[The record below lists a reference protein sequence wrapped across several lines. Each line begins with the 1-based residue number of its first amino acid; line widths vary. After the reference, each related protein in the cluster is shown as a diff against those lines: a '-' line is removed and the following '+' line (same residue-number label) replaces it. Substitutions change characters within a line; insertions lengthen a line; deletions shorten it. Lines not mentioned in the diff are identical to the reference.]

1 MDELRFRQI
10 HLDFHTSEHIAGVGS
25 QFDPD
30 EFVAGLKL
38 GHVDSINVF
47 AKGHHGWSYHPTEVG
62 AMHPTLEF
70 DLLGAMIE
78 ACHGADILIPTY
90 VSVGWDEKSAREH
103 PEWREAR
110 PDGQLAGADPLT
122 PGWKPLCFHSPYLD
136 YVIAQTEEV
145 VRNYDCDGAWLDII
159 SQGEC
164 CCPTCLTGMRE
175 QGLDPHVQ
183 ADRRAYADQALLRY
197 YERMTTAVHAIRPGL
212 PIFHNSG
219 HIPRGK
225 REVYPYFTHFEL
237 ESLPTG
243 GWGYDHFPIS
253 ARYAATTGKDFLG
266 MTGKF
271 HTTWGEFGGY
281 KNPVA
286 LQYECAAMLAWG
298 SKCCVGDQLHP
309 NGRIDAETYRIIG
322 QAYAQVAERE
332 PWCRGAKPASEAA
345 ILSVEAVGR
354 RDRGNDA
361 PDVGA
366 ARVLLEKQVNF
377 DVIDTAADLGQYR
390 LLILPDV
397 IPLDD
402 DALRAKVQAFVDG
415 GGTLVLSGTSGMN
428 AEGTEFLIDVGA
440 KPIGPSPWQPDYVDM
455 PDGPVASP
463 FVLYERAQRVRPTD
477 AETLATVWRP
487 YFNREARHFCSHQ
500 HTPPSEPAGYPA
512 VVRKGQV
519 IYFAH
524 PVFTDY
530 RNKGQQVARDY
541 VWGVIERV
549 LGRLD
554 VEVGL
559 PSMGRVSLLRQEAEK
574 RSVLHLLYAV
584 PITRGQGIQVI
595 EDVVPLFDVPVSIR
609 GTVSKVSLA
618 PSGEE
623 LPFYHVDGRIE
634 FRVPELELHQMVV
647 LDD

>member
-38 GHVDSINVF
+38 GRVNSINVF

-62 AMHPTLEF
+62 AMHPTLQF

-78 ACHGADILIPTY
+78 ACHKADILIPAY

-103 PEWREAR
+103 AEWREVR
-110 PDGQLAGADPLT
+110 PDGQLTGANPLT
-122 PGWKPLCFHSPYLD
+122 PGWKPLCFNSGYLD

-159 SQGEC
+159 SQSEC
-164 CCPTCLTGMRE
+164 CCPVCLAGMRE
-175 QGLDPHVQ
+175 QGLDPGVQ
-183 ADRRAYADQALLRY
+183 ADRRAFADQVLRNY
-197 YERMTTAVHAIRPGL
+197 YERMTDAVHAIRPGL

-219 HIPRGK
+219 HIPRG
-225 REVYPYFTHFEL
+225 RQDILPYFTHLEL

-243 GWGYDHFPIS
+243 GWGYDHFPVS
-253 ARYAATTGKDFLG
+253 AKYVATTGKDFVG

-298 SKCCVGDQLHP
+298 SKCGVGDQLHP
-309 NGRIDAETYRIIG
+309 NGRIDTETYRIIG
-322 QAYAQVAERE
+322 QAYAHVEERE
-332 PWCRGAKPASEAA
+332 AWCKGAKPASEAA
-345 ILSVEAVGR
+345 ILSVEAVHR
-354 RDRGNDA
+354 RARGDDA

-366 ARVLLEKQVNF
+366 ARILLEKQVNF
-377 DVIDTAADLGQYR
+377 DVVDAMADFSQYR
-390 LLILPDV
+390 MLLLPDT
-397 IPLDD
+397 ITLEDE
-402 DALRAKVQAFVDG
+402 ALCTKVQAFVDG
-415 GGTLVLSGTSGMN
+415 GGTLILSGTSGMN

-440 KPIGPSPWQPDYVDM
+440 KPLGPSPWQPDYVDM
-455 PDGPVASP
+455 PDGPVRSP
-463 FVLYERAQRVRPTD
+463 FVIYERAQRVRPRE
-477 AETLATVWRP
+477 AKTLATAWRP

-512 VVRKGQV
+512 AIANGKIV
-519 IYFAH
+519 YFAH
-524 PVFTDY
+524 PVFTNY

-541 VWGVIERV
+541 VWQVIESV
-549 LGRLD
+549 HGRLD

-559 PSMGRVSLLRQEAEK
+559 PSMGRVSLLRQECE
-574 RSVLHLLYAV
+574 RRNVLHLLYAV
-584 PITRGQGIQVI
+584 PILRGTNTQVI
-595 EDVVPLFDVPVSIR
+595 EDVVPIYNVPVSVR
-609 GTVSKVSLA
+609 GTASAVTLV
-618 PSGEE
+618 PSGEA
-623 LPFYHVDGRIE
+623 LPFEQVDGRIE
-634 FRVPELELHQMVV
+634 FTVPKLELHQMVV